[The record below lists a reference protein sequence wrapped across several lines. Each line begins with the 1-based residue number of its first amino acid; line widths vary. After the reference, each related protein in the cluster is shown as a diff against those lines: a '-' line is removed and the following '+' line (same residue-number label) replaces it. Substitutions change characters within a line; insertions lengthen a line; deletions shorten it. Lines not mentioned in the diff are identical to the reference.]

1 MQHLRAIFVTY
12 LATISITF
20 MVAGPA
26 MAGYKMFVFVPQ
38 ADSPGNDYSEKDHF
52 SFDEC

>member
-1 MQHLRAIFVTY
+1 MQHLRAIFVTC
-12 LATISITF
+12 LAMISITF

-38 ADSPGNDYSEKDHF
+38 AELSWERLFRKRPF
-52 SFDEC
+52 FF